1 MSPRHRASRAGRAGQ
16 GVDFLADDA
25 AERAVYVISVAPARA
40 ANHPLTLRQ
49 YPRLVGAPPPPPPGG
64 GRRYS
69 HRDVE
74 QLRRVQALS
83 QDGVNLEGI
92 RRILELERRL
102 EDLERE
108 NRNLRLR
115 QAAAERVFAAAADG
129 EVQVVPARSGRVVQG
144 RAAQRAEAPTAGA
157 FGQGRKATPPGS
169 AIVLRRM

>member
-1 MSPRHRASRAGRAGQ
+1 MSRHRAGQ
-16 GVDFLADDA
+16 GLGHLADDA
-25 AERAVYVISVAPARA
+25 AERAVYVVSVAADLA
-40 ANHPLTLRQ
+40 GMHPQTLRQ
-49 YPRLVGAPPPPPPGG
+49 YDRLGLVSPARTRGR

-74 QLRRVQALS
+74 RLRRIQSLS
-83 QDGVNLEGI
+83 QEGINLEGI
-92 RRILELERRL
+92 RRILALEARVEELEADNARMRS
-102 EDLERE
+102 RE
-108 NRNLRLR
+108 AVVQRI
-115 QAAAERVFAAAADG
+115 FAAAADG

>member
-1 MSPRHRASRAGRAGQ
+1 MSPRRRTGQ
-16 GVDFLADDA
+16 SVDFPADDA
-25 AERAVYVISVAPARA
+25 AERAVYVISVAAELA
-40 ANHPLTLRQ
+40 GMHPQTLRQ
-49 YPRLVGAPPPPPPGG
+49 YDRLGLVSPARTSGR

-102 EDLERE
+102 EALERE
-108 NRNLRLR
+108 NRAMRLR

-129 EVQVVPARSGRVVQG
+129 EVRVVPARAG
-144 RAAQRAEAPTAGA
+144 RAGRSFTAGAGVPTAGA
-157 FGQGRKATPPGS
+157 PGVMRETRPGKGV
-169 AIVLRRM
+169 VLRRI

>member
-1 MSPRHRASRAGRAGQ
+1 MSPRRRTGQ
-16 GVDFLADDA
+16 GVDFPADDA
-25 AERAVYVISVAPARA
+25 AERAVYVISVAAELA
-40 ANHPLTLRQ
+40 GMHPQTLRQ
-49 YPRLVGAPPPPPPGG
+49 YDRLGLVPARTSGR

-102 EDLERE
+102 EALERE
-108 NRNLRLR
+108 NRAMRLR

-129 EVQVVPARSGRVVQG
+129 EVRVVPARAG
-144 RAAQRAEAPTAGA
+144 RAGRAGRSLTAGAGVPTAGA
-157 FGQGRKATPPGS
+157 PGVMRETRPGKGV
-169 AIVLRRM
+169 VLRRI

>member
-1 MSPRHRASRAGRAGQ
+1 MSPRRRTGQ
-16 GVDFLADDA
+16 GVDFPADDA
-25 AERAVYVISVAPARA
+25 AERAVYVISVAAELA
-40 ANHPLTLRQ
+40 GMHPQTLRQ
-49 YPRLVGAPPPPPPGG
+49 YDRLGLVTPARTSGR

-102 EDLERE
+102 EALERE
-108 NRNLRLR
+108 NRAMRLR

-129 EVQVVPARSGRVVQG
+129 EVRVVPARRSFTAGAGV
-144 RAAQRAEAPTAGA
+144 PTAGA
-157 FGQGRKATPPGS
+157 PGVMRETRPGKGV
-169 AIVLRRM
+169 VLRRI

>member
-1 MSPRHRASRAGRAGQ
+1 MSPRRRTGQ
-16 GVDFLADDA
+16 GVDFPADDA
-25 AERAVYVISVAPARA
+25 AERAVYVISVAAELA
-40 ANHPLTLRQ
+40 GMHPQTLRQ
-49 YPRLVGAPPPPPPGG
+49 YDRLGLVTPARSSGR

-102 EDLERE
+102 EALERE
-108 NRNLRLR
+108 NRAMRLR

-129 EVQVVPARSGRVVQG
+129 EVRVVPARAG
-144 RAAQRAEAPTAGA
+144 RAGRSFTAGAGVPTAGA
-157 FGQGRKATPPGS
+157 PGVMRETRPGKGV
-169 AIVLRRM
+169 VLRRI

>member
-25 AERAVYVISVAPARA
+25 AERAVYVISVAAELA
-40 ANHPLTLRQ
+40 GMHPQTLRQ
-49 YPRLVGAPPPPPPGG
+49 YDRLGLVSPAGR